1 MDKQIFLTSLDR
13 KLSGVEGVSEE
24 DRERSTEYYSE
35 IIDDR
40 VEEGLSEEEAVKA
53 LGSIEEI
60 VSQILAGLPR
70 ESGRKKEKEPEKK
83 NKPKETGGIRVWLVV
98 LLVLG
103 APIWLSL
110 LLGGIITA
118 FALYITLWFVVL
130 SLAIVDLSFGIMAI
144 AGIVCGIIQLCM
156 GEFLQ
161 AALFVGIG
169 LIFLGL
175 SIFLFFGWWYAG
187 KGIGILTLKGIKKLI
202 SSFKNK
208 KGKEQLQA

>member
-13 KLSGVEGVSEE
+13 KLSGIEGVSEE

-70 ESGRKKEKEPEKK
+70 ESSRKKEKEPEEKS
-83 NKPKETGGIRVWLVV
+83 KPKETGGIRVWLVV

-103 APIWLSL
+103 APIWLPL
-110 LLGGIITA
+110 LLGGIVTA
-118 FALYITLWFVVL
+118 LSLYITLWFMVL
-130 SLAIVDLSFGIMAI
+130 SLAIIDLGFGITAI
-144 AGIVCGIIQLCM
+144 AGIGCGIIRLCV
-156 GEFLQ
+156 GEFLP
-161 AALFVGIG
+161 AALFAGIG

-187 KGIGILTLKGIKKLI
+187 KGIGILTAKGIKKLI
-202 SSFKNK
+202 SSFRG
-208 KGKEQLQA
+208 KGKKEV